1 MKTNDAIEITNEYV
15 CMQYHT
21 IIQKKTKREN
31 NQRFENDFLTPI
43 RSKKYICI

>member
-43 RSKKYICI
+43 